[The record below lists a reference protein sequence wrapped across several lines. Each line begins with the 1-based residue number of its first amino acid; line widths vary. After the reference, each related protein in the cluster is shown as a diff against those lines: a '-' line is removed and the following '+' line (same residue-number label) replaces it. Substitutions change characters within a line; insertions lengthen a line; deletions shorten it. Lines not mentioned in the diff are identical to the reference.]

1 MTEKVKIE
9 SPATLYRRIEEK
21 IVDTGFSDV
30 NEYIIYVL
38 REVLAEDE
46 ADEEEL
52 SEEDVEKIK
61 NRLRSL
67 GYLE

>member
-9 SPATLYRRIEEK
+9 IPATLYRRIEEK

>member
-1 MTEKVKIE
+1 MPEKVKIE
-9 SPATLYRRIEEK
+9 IPATLYRRIEEK

-52 SEEDVEKIK
+52 SEEDEEKVK
-61 NRLRSL
+61 ERLRSL
-67 GYLE
+67 GYLD